1 MPLTPTPAGP
11 PYALDRPTLAR
22 QVRIDTFRASG
33 PGGQHLQRTESAVRL
48 THLPSGVV
56 VIASDTR
63 SQIRNRAIAF
73 ERLAERLPAS
83 RPAPARPR
91 KNEGWKPKNTGVPAS
106 ACAPIATRNS
116 GPLATCFGPWMGCF
130 SIPTGLETNPSTIV
144 KRRDFTIGCPR
155 HPPVGRSRGE
165 DDTSVRLQ

>member
-1 MPLTPTPAGP
+1 MPPTPNSVGP

-63 SQIRNRAIAF
+63 SQIRNRGIAF
-73 ERLAERLPAS
+73 ERLAERLARLNR
-83 RPAPARPR
+83 RPKPR
-91 KNEGWKPKNTGVPAS
+91 KP
-106 ACAPIATRNS
+106 TRP
-116 GPLATCFGPWMGCF
+116 GKAAKERR
-130 SIPTGLETNPSTIV
+130 LEAKKHRGAR
-144 KRRDFTIGCPR
+144 KRLRADR
-155 HPPVGRSRGE
+155 HE
-165 DDTSVRLQ
+165 E